1 MRKSGINPRTL
12 LSTSNGQGLV
22 YGSRSASRFDFP
34 LHPYYMK
41 QRLERCVR
49 ALSFGFCLAL
59 VFSLWACSRRADR
72 PVTVTILDP
81 EWSQPE
87 LLPDMAGNNR
97 AQKNSVPSR
106 ARQTGETERFARE
119 TGIRVEHSPLPET
132 SLAQLALVQKL
143 LRAHSA
149 SPDLIGIDVVWP
161 EIIDEY
167 LLDLKPYFSSEISS
181 LDPDLIAS
189 FTIKGKVVSI
199 PYHMQIGVLAYRTD
213 LLRKYGY
220 TRPPSTWDELERMA
234 ARIQA
239 GERAEGKKDFWGYVW
254 QGAAAEG
261 LTCNAL
267 EWQVSQG
274 GGRIIEK
281 NKTISVNN
289 SAAIQSWQRA
299 GRWVGWIS
307 PPGVLSYTEADA
319 TNVWASER
327 AAFWR
332 TWEWKYRLA
341 HWREATLPDLT
352 GYTSIPGG
360 AAARVGVLGGT
371 GLAVSRF
378 SAHPQEAMALLRFL
392 INDELASERDLAPA
406 AGHSQPELY
415 DLPWFVGANAST
427 QKLGSPPRII
437 SRPSDVTGQ
446 AYDKVSQAYMQA
458 VHSVLTHERNA
469 TDAAA
474 LLERELVAITGY
486 KTGPPLASGGN

>member
-1 MRKSGINPRTL
+1 
-12 LSTSNGQGLV
+12 
-22 YGSRSASRFDFP
+22 
-34 LHPYYMK
+34 MK
-41 QRLERCVR
+41 QRFERCVK
-49 ALSFGFCLAL
+49 ALSLGFFSAL
-59 VFSLWACSRRADR
+59 VFSLCGCGRHTDR

-87 LLPDMAGNNR
+87 LLPEMAGNNGDR
-97 AQKNSVPSR
+97 KPSVPSR
-106 ARQTGETERFARE
+106 ARQTRETERFVHE
-119 TGIRVEHSPLPET
+119 TGIRVEHLPSPET
-132 SLAQLALVQKL
+132 SLGQLDLARKL
-143 LRAHSA
+143 LRERST
-149 SPDLIGIDVVWP
+149 SPDLLGVDVIWP
-161 EIIDEY
+161 EIIAEY
-167 LLDLKPYFSSEISS
+167 LLDLKPYFSS
-181 LDPDLIAS
+181 LDPELVAS
-189 FTIKGKVVSI
+189 YTVNGKVVAI

-220 TRPPSTWDELERMA
+220 THPPATWDELERMA

-239 GERAEGKKDFWGYVW
+239 GERTGGKKDFWGYVW

-289 SAAIQSWQRA
+289 PAAIQSWQRA
-299 GRWVGWIS
+299 ARWAGWIS

-319 TNVWASER
+319 TNVWASEQ

-332 TWEWKYRLA
+332 TWQWKYRLA
-341 HWREATLPDLT
+341 YWRESTLPDLT
-352 GYTSIPGG
+352 GYTSVPGG

-378 SAHPQEAMALLRFL
+378 SAHPQEAMAFLRFL
-392 INDELASERDLAPA
+392 INDELASEHDLAPA
-406 AGHSQPELY
+406 PRDSQPELY
-415 DLPWFVGANAST
+415 DLPWLERANT
-427 QKLGSPPRII
+427 GSQRSRKPPRII

-446 AYDKVSQAYMQA
+446 AYEKVSRAYMQA
-458 VHSVLTHERNA
+458 VHSVLTHERSA

-474 LLERELVAITGY
+474 LLERELVVITGY
-486 KTGPPLASGGN
+486 KTGPPQPLTSSGN

>member
-1 MRKSGINPRTL
+1 MDQHYVN
-12 LSTSNGQGLV
+12 
-22 YGSRSASRFDFP
+22 
-34 LHPYYMK
+34 
-41 QRLERCVR
+41 QRLERRVR
-49 ALSFGFCLAL
+49 ALSHGLFFAL
-59 VFSLWACSRRADR
+59 VFSLCGCSRHADR
-72 PVTVTILDP
+72 PVTITILDP

-87 LLPDMAGNNR
+87 LLPGVVANNGD
-97 AQKNSVPSR
+97 QKTSVPSR
-106 ARQTGETERFARE
+106 VRQTGETERFVRA

-143 LRAHSA
+143 FRQHSA
-149 SPDLIGIDVVWP
+149 SPDLLGIDVIWP

-181 LDPDLIAS
+181 LDPALIAS
-189 FTIKGKVVSI
+189 FTVKGKVVSI

-239 GERAEGKKDFWGYVW
+239 GERAEGKKNFWGYVW

-289 SAAIQSWQRA
+289 PAAIHSWQRA
-299 GRWVGWIS
+299 ARWVGWIS

-319 TNVWASER
+319 TNVWASEG

-352 GYTSIPGG
+352 GYTSVPGG
-360 AAARVGVLGGT
+360 TTARVGVLGGT
-371 GLAVSRF
+371 GLSVSQF
-378 SAHPQEAMALLRFL
+378 STHPKEAMALLRFL
-392 INDELASERDLAPA
+392 INDELASESNLAPA
-406 AGHSQPELY
+406 PGESQPEVY
-415 DLPWFVGANAST
+415 DLPWLAGANASS
-427 QKLGSPPRII
+427 QKAGRLPRII
-437 SRPSDVTGQ
+437 TRPSDVTGQ
-446 AYDKVSQAYMQA
+446 AYERVSKAYIQA
-458 VHSVLTHERNA
+458 VHSVLTHQRSA

-474 LLERELVAITGY
+474 SLERELVVITGY
-486 KTGPPLASGGN
+486 ETGPPQPLTSGGN

>member
-1 MRKSGINPRTL
+1 MDPGLEPFIVGTPSQKPGDLFDGSIASMGLRLPGRTL
-12 LSTSNGQGLV
+12 PTALLGRISC
-22 YGSRSASRFDFP
+22 FI
-34 LHPYYMK
+34 
-41 QRLERCVR
+41 
-49 ALSFGFCLAL
+49 LSFFLLLFLLA
-59 VFSLWACSRRADR
+59 CRRSKPE
-72 PVTVTILDP
+72 PVTIIFLDP

-87 LLPDMAGNNR
+87 VLPEMAVNNGD
-97 AQKNSVPSR
+97 QKTSVPSR
-106 ARQTGETERFARE
+106 ARQTGETERFVRE
-119 TGIRVEHSPLPET
+119 TGIRVEHLPSPET
-132 SLAQLALVQKL
+132 SVGQLDLARKL
-143 LRAHSA
+143 LRERST
-149 SPDLIGIDVVWP
+149 SPDLLGVDVIWP

-167 LLDLKPYFSSEISS
+167 LLDLKPYFSSELSS
-181 LDPDLIAS
+181 LDAELVAS
-189 FTIKGKVVSI
+189 YTVNGKVVAI

-220 TRPPSTWDELERMA
+220 THPPATWDELERMA

-289 SAAIQSWQRA
+289 PAAIQSWQRA
-299 GRWVGWIS
+299 ARWVGWIS
-307 PPGVLSYTEADA
+307 PPGALSYTEADA
-319 TNVWASER
+319 TNVWASGR

-332 TWEWKYRLA
+332 TWQWKYRLA

-352 GYTSIPGG
+352 GYTSVPGG

-378 SAHPQEAMALLRFL
+378 SAHPQEAMALLRFF
-392 INDELASERDLAPA
+392 INDELASERNLAPA
-406 AGHSQPELY
+406 PGHSQPELY
-415 DLPWFVGANAST
+415 DLPWLVGANTSS
-427 QKLGSPPRII
+427 QKSGSPPRII

-446 AYDKVSQAYMQA
+446 AYEKVSKAYMQA
-458 VHSVLTHERNA
+458 VHSVLTHERSA

-474 LLERELVAITGY
+474 LLERELVVITGY
-486 KTGPPLASGGN
+486 KTGPPQPLTSSGN